1 MTGNHQN
8 LVASTILNNHP
19 NRVDST
25 ILSSNQNSLTQEG
38 FAPQSQNQKDL
49 ADLTVVATLE
59 ETIQTLELTKD
70 SIEEMIIR
78 EAMMPAAAGSRI
90 EITDSIRKK
99 PVVGVY
105 SRRSLTR
112 IKPVSKAL
120 QYTRRETKIIR
131 KRS

>member
-78 EAMMPAAAGSRI
+78 EAMMPAGSRI

-99 PVVGVY
+99 PVVVVVVY
-105 SRRSLTR
+105 LRRSLTR

-120 QYTRRETKIIR
+120 QYTRRETKITR

>member
-78 EAMMPAAAGSRI
+78 EAMLPAGSRI

>member
-78 EAMMPAAAGSRI
+78 EAMMPAGSRI

-120 QYTRRETKIIR
+120 QYTRRETKITR

>member
-78 EAMMPAAAGSRI
+78 EAMMSAGSRI

-99 PVVGVY
+99 PVVGVVY
-105 SRRSLTR
+105 SRRSLTK
-112 IKPVSKAL
+112 IKPVSKVL